1 MDKKIGW
8 MLAISAIVVASSAL
22 VLVVVILG
30 RMLWQPESTWMSQWM
45 PHGFAAGEHPEYS
58 MGLGMMDGGY
68 ETKSSRWGMMQ
79 GGVFVDANV
88 EPLTIAEA
96 ESALED
102 YLTASAYDD
111 LEIGEIMIFDNHAYA
126 QFVEVSTGIGAMEV
140 LVDPVSLAVTPEHGP
155 NMMWNQKYSTMGGR
169 GMMGGFTSSVVSA
182 DMPISEEEASKFAQ
196 SYLDEAH
203 PGLEVDEHADAFY
216 GYYTLHTLQD
226 GETVGMLSVNGY
238 TGQVFLHTW
247 HGDLLEMHGE

>member
-1 MDKKIGW
+1 MDRKIGW
-8 MLAISAIVVASSAL
+8 ILAISAIVVAISAL
-22 VLVVVILG
+22 VLVVVVMG
-30 RMLWQPESTWMSQWM
+30 RMLWQTESTWMGQWM
-45 PHGFAAGEHPEYS
+45 PHRFAIEEQHDYS

-68 ETKSSRWGMMQ
+68 GTRSSRWEMMQ

-88 EPLTIAEA
+88 EPLTMAVA

-102 YLTASAYDD
+102 FLAASAYDD

-169 GMMGGFTSSVVSA
+169 NMMGGFTSSVVSV
-182 DMPISEEEASKFAQ
+182 DMPISEEEASEFAQ
-196 SYLDEAH
+196 SYLDEAY
-203 PGLEVDEHADAFY
+203 PGLEVDEHADVFY

-226 GETVGMLSVNGY
+226 GETVGMASVNGY
-238 TGQVFLHTW
+238 TGQVILHTW
-247 HGDLLEMHGE
+247 HGELLEMHGE

>member
-1 MDKKIGW
+1 MDRKTGW
-8 MLAISAIVVASSAL
+8 ILAISGIVIAISAL
-22 VLVVVILG
+22 VLVVVVLG
-30 RMLWQPESTWMSQWM
+30 TMLWQTEGTWMSQRM
-45 PHGFAAGEHPEYS
+45 PHRFVAGVPQEFN

-68 ETKSSRWGMMQ
+68 ETMSSRWGMMQ
-79 GGVFVDANV
+79 DGVFVDANV
-88 EPLTIAEA
+88 EPLTMAEA

-102 YLTASAYDD
+102 FLAASAYDD

-155 NMMWNQKYSTMGGR
+155 NMMWNQKYSTMGSH
-169 GMMGGFTSSVVSA
+169 GMMGGLPSRAVSPE
-182 DMPISEEEASKFAQ
+182 MLVSEDEASTLAQ
-196 SYLDEAH
+196 SYLDEAY

-226 GETVGMLSVNGY
+226 GDTVGMLSVNGY

>member
-1 MDKKIGW
+1 MDRKIGW
-8 MLAISAIVVASSAL
+8 VVAISAVVVASSAL
-22 VLVVVILG
+22 VLVVVVLG
-30 RMLWQPESTWMSQWM
+30 RMFWQTESTWKSQWM
-45 PHGFAAGEHPEYS
+45 SHRAAAGAPQEFS

-68 ETKSSRWGMMQ
+68 ETRSSRWGMMQ

-88 EPLTIAEA
+88 EPLTMAEA
-96 ESALED
+96 EAALEGF
-102 YLTASAYDD
+102 LATSAYDD

-140 LVDPVSLAVTPEHGP
+140 LVEPVSLAVTPEHGP
-155 NMMWNQKYSTMGGR
+155 NMMWNQKYSTMGSH
-169 GMMGGFTSSVVSA
+169 GMMGGSLSSVVYVE
-182 DMPISEEEASKFAQ
+182 MPVSENEAVQLAQ
-196 SYLDEAH
+196 SYLDEAY
-203 PGLEVDEHADAFY
+203 PGLVVDEHADAFY

>member
-8 MLAISAIVVASSAL
+8 ILAISAAVFASSAL
-22 VLVVVILG
+22 VLVVVVLG
-30 RMLWQPESTWMSQWM
+30 SMLWQNENSWMSQRM
-45 PHGFAAGEHPEYS
+45 PHRTTAGASPEFS
-58 MGLGMMDGGY
+58 MGFGMMDGGY
-68 ETKSSRWGMMQ
+68 ETKGSSWGMMQ
-79 GGVFVDANV
+79 GELFTNVNV
-88 EPLTIAEA
+88 EPLTMAEA

-102 YLTASAYDD
+102 YLAASAYDD

-155 NMMWNQKYSTMGGR
+155 NMMWNQKYSTMGSH
-169 GMMGGFTSSVVSA
+169 GMMGGLLASAVSTE
-182 DMPISEEEASKFAQ
+182 MPVSENEASTLAQ
-196 SYLDEAH
+196 SYLDEAY
-203 PGLEVDEHADAFY
+203 PGLEVDEHTDAFY

-247 HGDLLEMHGE
+247 HGDLLERHAE